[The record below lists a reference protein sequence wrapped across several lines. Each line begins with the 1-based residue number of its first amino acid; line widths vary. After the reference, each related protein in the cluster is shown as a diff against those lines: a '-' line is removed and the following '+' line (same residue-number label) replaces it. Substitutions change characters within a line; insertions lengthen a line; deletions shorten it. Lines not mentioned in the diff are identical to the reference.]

1 MVADFPKNISVA
13 EEYFGTL
20 LITIFGMAKD
30 CGARAHYRKTHENVW
45 KCGIRTSIY
54 INSLPEKV
62 CDFFEK
68 PDKIPSFSMFQ
79 LFFRNSFWWDFPTQL
94 SRFLCF
100 HHRTPWSSLF
110 WWWSSALGFSLAAV
124 FFSPIPRG
132 WTTHLLEQTYF
143 CVRHLEMIE
152 TKD

>member
-68 PDKIPSFSMFQ
+68 PDKIPVSACFSSFWATHSDGIFLRSLAGFCVSITGRLEVLYSGGDLLLWASRWQ
-79 LFFRNSFWWDFPTQL
+79 QFFFR
-94 SRFLCF
+94 RFQGGE
-100 HHRTPWSSLF
+100 P
-110 WWWSSALGFSLAAV
+110 
-124 FFSPIPRG
+124 PIYSNRRIFASD
-132 WTTHLLEQTYF
+132 T
-143 CVRHLEMIE
+143 
-152 TKD
+152 